1 MTTIIKKV
9 LHATFMLFVLTV
21 NSAYKIVYGA
31 LTALLEFPAAIQ
43 AYQKRAYRRTSV
55 YQRVDD
61 VSRAGAKHVFSPL
74 CGSTGDDLYHSG
86 WLGIPG
92 RCRHP

>member
-31 LTALLEFPAAIQ
+31 LTALLEFPAAIVETFSQ
-43 AYQKRAYRRTSV
+43 RLKR
-55 YQRVDD
+55 
-61 VSRAGAKHVFSPL
+61 HVEQLESSL
-74 CGSTGDDLYHSG
+74 DS
-86 WLGIPG
+86 
-92 RCRHP
+92 